1 MRYLPLSDADRRE
14 MLARIGVASID
25 DLFADVPRE
34 NLLAEPPDLP
44 RRKGEIKVE
53 RILAGMA
60 GKNVAASSVPFFVGA
75 GAYKHHVPASVDHLI
90 QRSEF
95 LTSYT
100 PYQPE
105 IAQGTLQYLFEFQTQ
120 VANLTGMEVANA
132 SMYDGSTGTGE
143 AVLMAH
149 RLTKRRKAVLSGGLH
164 PQYADVVKTVSG
176 MAGDEVVALAPDVT
190 AAENLIAAID
200 DSVSCVVVQSPDF
213 FGNLRDLTP
222 IAEKAHKHGALLIAV
237 FTEAV
242 SLGLVKPPGEMGAD
256 IVVGE
261 GQSIGNALS
270 FGGPYVGLFATRQK
284 YLRQMP
290 GRLCGET
297 TDADGRRGFVLTL
310 STREQHIRRDKA
322 TSNICTNSGLCC
334 LAFTIH
340 MSLLGDAGLKRLA
353 RINHANTV
361 KLADMLSG
369 IPGVELLNNTF
380 FNEFTVRLPAR
391 ADEVVEFLARRGV
404 LGGVPVSRL
413 LPRAGLDDLL
423 LVACS
428 EVNSDSDR
436 HELMH
441 GLEEAASMAETFGR
455 LRPES

>member
-1 MRYLPLSDADRRE
+1 MRYLPLSDTDRSE
-14 MLARIGVASID
+14 MLARIGVTHID
-25 DLFADVPRE
+25 ELFADIPKDV
-34 NLLAEPPDLP
+34 LLTEPVDLP
-44 RRKGEIKVE
+44 RRKGELEVE
-53 RILAGMA
+53 RILGRMA
-60 GKNVAASSVPFFVGA
+60 AKNMPASSVPFFVGA

-120 VANLTGMEVANA
+120 GAALTGMEVANA

-149 RLTKRRKAVLSGGLH
+149 RVTKRRKAVLSGGLH
-164 PQYADVVKTVSG
+164 PHYADVVRTLSD
-176 MAGDEVVALAPDVT
+176 MAGDTVVTMNPDVSGSEDLL
-190 AAENLIAAID
+190 AQID
-200 DSVSCVVVQSPDF
+200 DSVSCVVVQTPDV
-213 FGNLRDLTP
+213 FGNLRDLSA

-237 FTEAV
+237 FTEV
-242 SLGLVKPPGEMGAD
+242 MSLGLVTPPGAMGAD

-261 GQSIGNALS
+261 GQSIGNGLN

-284 YLRQMP
+284 YVRQMP

-297 TDADGRRGFVLTL
+297 VDANGQRGFVLTL

-340 MSLLGDAGLKRLA
+340 MTLLGEAGLTRLA
-353 RINHANTV
+353 RVNHAHAV
-361 KLADMLSG
+361 KLADALG
-369 IPGVELLNNTF
+369 GVKGVEVLNDTF
-380 FNEFTVRLPAR
+380 FNEFTIRLAKPA
-391 ADEVVEFLARRGV
+391 ASVVEQLAERGI
-404 LGGVPVSRL
+404 LAGVPVSRL
-413 LPRAGLDDLL
+413 LPGASLDDLL
-423 LVACS
+423 LVAS
-428 EVNSDSDR
+428 TEINTDDDRAAFVAALQEV
-436 HELMH
+436 L
-441 GLEEAASMAETFGR
+441 
-455 LRPES
+455 